1 MNAPATV
8 ALKPYQLAALLVLFM
23 TAFAAPLTTAFN
35 IGAIIT
41 EFGAS
46 RVEAGF
52 VMTAEGLSVAASAL
66 IASRLIT
73 RYYLKTLLFGGLIC
87 VAAGSGLT
95 LLATDV
101 PMMVGCRILAG
112 IGIGAVVSTV
122 MATAARTP
130 KPEMT
135 FGWVN
140 GCAGA
145 FISVL
150 GLTVPFAILRGG
162 LDGAY
167 ALYLA
172 LSLFGMLLLLLIP
185 NSKTPVH
192 AAPASRSEDKPL
204 SKFSASAGWIALF
217 GLGIFFFGQA
227 GIAAFIERIGASID
241 VSLSTVGTIFFFGG
255 LLTIVGPIG
264 AGIVGSRFG
273 ATKPLVLIGSLFC
286 LTVLVIALGGDKMSF
301 YLSVP
306 LLMILPAIL
315 LPSFLGGLAVVDP
328 TGRLA
333 GAQPAF
339 ATMGGALGP
348 VAAGAVADVGG
359 FGTLG
364 WFVFVM
370 LIIGLT
376 LMAAATLK
384 ADGIR
389 TRPLHPAE

>member
-8 ALKPYQLAALLVLFM
+8 VLKPYQLAALLVLFM

-35 IGAIIT
+35 IGAIIS

-52 VMTAEGLSVAASAL
+52 VMTAEGLTVATSAL

-73 RYYLKTLLFGGLIC
+73 RYYLKTLLFGGLVF
-87 VAAGSGLT
+87 VATGNALT

-101 PMMVGCRILAG
+101 PTMVGCRILAG
-112 IGIGAVVSTV
+112 IGIGTVVSTV

-145 FISVL
+145 FISIL

-167 ALYLA
+167 SLYLA
-172 LSLFGMLLLLLIP
+172 LSLLGILLLLLIP
-185 NSKTPVH
+185 NSKALAH
-192 AAPASRSEDKPL
+192 AAAATKNDDKPI
-204 SKFSASAGWIALF
+204 SKLGASAGWIALF

-255 LLTIVGPIG
+255 LLTIVGPIC

-286 LTVLVIALGGDKMSF
+286 LTVLTITLGGEKMSF

-306 LLMILPAIL
+306 MLMVLPAIM

-328 TGRLA
+328 SGRLA

-376 LMAAATLK
+376 FMAAATLK

>member
-1 MNAPATV
+1 MIGAPVV
-8 ALKPYQLAALLVLFM
+8 ALKPFQLAALIVLFM

-35 IGAIIT
+35 IGVIIS

-46 RVEAGF
+46 RVEAGL
-52 VMTAEGLSVAASAL
+52 VMTCEGLAVAMAAL
-66 IASRLIT
+66 IASRMIT
-73 RYYLKTLLFGGLIC
+73 KFYLKTMLVAGLLC
-87 VAAGSGLT
+87 VAAGSALT
-95 LLATDV
+95 MLATDV
-101 PMMVGCRILAG
+101 PMMIGCRILAG
-112 IGIGAVVSTV
+112 LGIGTVVSTV

-145 FISVL
+145 FISFL
-150 GLTVPFAILRGG
+150 GLTVPYAILRGG

-167 ALYLA
+167 SLYLA
-172 LSLFGMLLLLLIP
+172 LSLLGMLLLLLIP
-185 NSKTPVH
+185 NSKAPSHIAPVLTGDVK
-192 AAPASRSEDKPL
+192 AV
-204 SKFSASAGWIALF
+204 SKLGASAGWIAL
-217 GLGIFFFGQA
+217 LGMGILFCGQA

-241 VSLSTVGTIFFFGG
+241 VSLSTIGTIFFFGG

-273 ATKPLVLIGSLFC
+273 ATKPLLLIGSSLC
-286 LTVLVIALGGDKMSF
+286 LAVLAIALGGDKTSF
-301 YLSVP
+301 YFSVP

-315 LPSFLGGLAVVDP
+315 LPSFLGGLASIDP
-328 TGRLA
+328 TGRLN

-359 FGTLG
+359 FGALG
-364 WFVFVM
+364 WFVCALLV
-370 LIIGLT
+370 IGLT
-376 LMAAATLK
+376 FMAAGTLK
-384 ADGIR
+384 ADGLR
-389 TRPLHPAE
+389 ERPLQPAE